1 MKIKITKKTR
11 RIIAIYLAV
20 LVILYLAAFQI
31 PGMTTLFET
40 TQVLENG
47 TLEVSCEA
55 TGYVVKDEAVCTA
68 PATGEISYT
77 TESGTVV
84 KKGTPIVRIEES
96 GEKDKEAAGKYRDY
110 LDRLKNYPLLT
121 EGSDAPISGVFS
133 TEIDGYEKYFSIDN
147 LDKIKKEKTEELSLG
162 KLELDRK
169 NVVKGEPVFKISSDD
184 KWYVVCWLEKG
195 DADKYSEGEE
205 VRLTSGENTLDAKVD
220 SKKKEGEFVKVVLYL
235 NVYYEDFSRAREME
249 ITIVQSNTTGLIV
262 DNECII
268 KKDGQQG
275 VYVRT
280 KDGDTYFKPIK
291 VKISNGEQS
300 VIYDSIFVN
309 DKYEQVE
316 TVTVYQ
322 EVLRHPEEALEED
335 MKKEAAD

>member
-1 MKIKITKKTR
+1 M
-11 RIIAIYLAV
+11 
-20 LVILYLAAFQI
+20 
-31 PGMTTLFET
+31 
-40 TQVLENG
+40 
-47 TLEVSCEA
+47 
-55 TGYVVKDEAVCTA
+55 
-68 PATGEISYT
+68 
-77 TESGTVV
+77 
-84 KKGTPIVRIEES
+84 
-96 GEKDKEAAGKYRDY
+96 
-110 LDRLKNYPLLT
+110 
-121 EGSDAPISGVFS
+121 
-133 TEIDGYEKYFSIDN
+133 
-147 LDKIKKEKTEELSLG
+147 
-162 KLELDRK
+162 
-169 NVVKGEPVFKISSDD
+169 
-184 KWYVVCWLEKG
+184 
-195 DADKYSEGEE
+195 
-205 VRLTSGENTLDAKVD
+205 D

-291 VKISNGEQS
+291 VKMSNGEQS

>member
-96 GEKDKEAAGKYRDY
+96 GEK
-110 LDRLKNYPLLT
+110 
-121 EGSDAPISGVFS
+121 
-133 TEIDGYEKYFSIDN
+133 
-147 LDKIKKEKTEELSLG
+147 
-162 KLELDRK
+162 
-169 NVVKGEPVFKISSDD
+169 
-184 KWYVVCWLEKG
+184 
-195 DADKYSEGEE
+195 
-205 VRLTSGENTLDAKVD
+205 
-220 SKKKEGEFVKVVLYL
+220 
-235 NVYYEDFSRAREME
+235 
-249 ITIVQSNTTGLIV
+249 ITWTG
-262 DNECII
+262 
-268 KKDGQQG
+268 
-275 VYVRT
+275 
-280 KDGDTYFKPIK
+280 
-291 VKISNGEQS
+291 
-300 VIYDSIFVN
+300 
-309 DKYEQVE
+309 
-316 TVTVYQ
+316 
-322 EVLRHPEEALEED
+322 
-335 MKKEAAD
+335 

>member
-96 GEKDKEAAGKYRDY
+96 GEKDKEAAGNYRDY

-169 NVVKGEPVFKISSDD
+169 NAVKGEPVFKISSDD

>member
-169 NVVKGEPVFKISSDD
+169 SAVKGEPVFKISSDD
-184 KWYVVCWLEKG
+184 KWYVQRRRRG
-195 DADKYSEGEE
+195 QTDFRGKYPGCEG
-205 VRLTSGENTLDAKVD
+205 
-220 SKKKEGEFVKVVLYL
+220 
-235 NVYYEDFSRAREME
+235 
-249 ITIVQSNTTGLIV
+249 
-262 DNECII
+262 
-268 KKDGQQG
+268 GQQEKRG
-275 VYVRT
+275 GIR
-280 KDGDTYFKPIK
+280 
-291 VKISNGEQS
+291 
-300 VIYDSIFVN
+300 
-309 DKYEQVE
+309 
-316 TVTVYQ
+316 
-322 EVLRHPEEALEED
+322 
-335 MKKEAAD
+335 